1 MHIITENPSEALE
14 LATQYVIE
22 HGEAI
27 SPRGMVTRELLN
39 VTLQVEKPWN
49 IPVSME
55 NRKLNHNIGIKEALQ
70 LVGQITDP
78 EAMTDTSQV
87 FGKYMDAGI
96 LHGAY
101 GPRIHGNLN
110 KLVEQLKKDY
120 STRQAVLTIFD
131 SNKDLNVDVKDV
143 PCTLNLQYFIR
154 DNKLIARTNMRSNDV
169 FLGLPYDLTQFI
181 ALQGAIAKALDIEMG
196 QYVHVVGSLHIYD
209 EHIPQAQWIK
219 AYFNGS
225 FKDYEPMWTG
235 NSIGEISHTARSIL
249 KGNIPDQLT
258 RFERFL
264 AGKIND

>member
-1 MHIITENPSEALE
+1 
-14 LATQYVIE
+14 
-22 HGEAI
+22 
-27 SPRGMVTRELLN
+27 
-39 VTLQVEKPWN
+39 
-49 IPVSME
+49 
-55 NRKLNHNIGIKEALQ
+55 
-70 LVGQITDP
+70 
-78 EAMTDTSQV
+78 
-87 FGKYMDAGI
+87 MDNGI

-110 KLVEQLKKDY
+110 KVVDQLKKDY

-196 QYVHVVGSLHIYD
+196 QYVHVVGSMHIYD

-249 KGNIPDQLT
+249 KGNVPERLT

>member
-55 NRKLNHNIGIKEALQ
+55 NRKLNHNIG
-70 LVGQITDP
+70 
-78 EAMTDTSQV
+78 
-87 FGKYMDAGI
+87 
-96 LHGAY
+96 
-101 GPRIHGNLN
+101 PRIHGNLN
-110 KLVEQLKKDY
+110 KLVDQLKKDY